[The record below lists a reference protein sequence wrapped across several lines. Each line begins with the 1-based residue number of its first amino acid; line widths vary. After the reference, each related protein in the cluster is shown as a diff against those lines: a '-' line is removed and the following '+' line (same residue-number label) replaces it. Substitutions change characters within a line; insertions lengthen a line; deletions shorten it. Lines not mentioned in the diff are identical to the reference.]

1 MYTRILI
8 RLNYVSAEVFNRVVT
23 QLFVGEMSQK
33 FGLIISNLWN
43 DPNTKQAYELL
54 IARPK
59 THAAS
64 PLENTVLDS
73 AEYFLESI
81 DRLSAPDYIPSD
93 EDLLRYYFTC
103 LLSQRNQNNIR
114 NILLFNI
121 LFQ

>member
-1 MYTRILI
+1 M
-8 RLNYVSAEVFNRVVT
+8 VT

-93 EDLLRYYFTC
+93 EDLLRYFLYSLPVEIWC
-103 LLSQRNQNNIR
+103 LWFRV
-114 NILLFNI
+114 LLLVCRVQGFA
-121 LFQ
+121 FDV

>member
-1 MYTRILI
+1 M
-8 RLNYVSAEVFNRVVT
+8 VT

-93 EDLLRYYFTC
+93 EDLLRYFLYSLQF
-103 LLSQRNQNNIR
+103 
-114 NILLFNI
+114 
-121 LFQ
+121 

>member
-1 MYTRILI
+1 MLYL
-8 RLNYVSAEVFNRVVT
+8 AEVFNRVVT

-93 EDLLRYYFTC
+93 EDLLRW
-103 LLSQRNQNNIR
+103 LKLSPKD
-114 NILLFNI
+114 I
-121 LFQ
+121 LFEN

>member
-1 MYTRILI
+1 MYYL
-8 RLNYVSAEVFNRVVT
+8 AEVFNRVVT

-93 EDLLRYYFTC
+93 EDLLR
-103 LLSQRNQNNIR
+103 
-114 NILLFNI
+114 
-121 LFQ
+121 